1 MTSNLPIVIIGGGHA
16 AARAAA
22 ELRDIGCEE
31 PIFIVGNEEVIP
43 YERPPLSK
51 EVISESVDPAT
62 GAVYPVE
69 FYSENHIELLLGK
82 RVSRVDLSR
91 CAVDMDGETVRY
103 SKLMICLGAR
113 PRELNISGADRESVL
128 YLRSAT
134 DALILREKLS
144 TSSRVIIIG
153 GGFLGLEVA
162 ASAVALGCE
171 VTVLEAGLNVL
182 GRGVSPGVASALSE
196 STAAKA

>member
-69 FYSENHIELLLGK
+69 FYSKTI
-82 RVSRVDLSR
+82 SSF
-91 CAVDMDGETVRY
+91 
-103 SKLMICLGAR
+103 CLANVYRG
-113 PRELNISGADRESVL
+113 
-128 YLRSAT
+128 
-134 DALILREKLS
+134 S
-144 TSSRVIIIG
+144 TSVG
-153 GGFLGLEVA
+153 
-162 ASAVALGCE
+162 AL
-171 VTVLEAGLNVL
+171 
-182 GRGVSPGVASALSE
+182 
-196 STAAKA
+196 